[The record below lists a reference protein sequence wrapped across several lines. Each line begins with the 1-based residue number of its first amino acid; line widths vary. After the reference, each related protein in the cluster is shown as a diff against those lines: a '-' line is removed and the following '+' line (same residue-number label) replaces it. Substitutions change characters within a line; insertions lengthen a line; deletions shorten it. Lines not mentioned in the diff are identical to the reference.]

1 MKEKWMNKKEIP
13 VKELMK
19 TIRNLATKSLKQ
31 QPIQPQSF
39 TSESDENCHIFDW
52 QSRKWQ
58 RK

>member
-19 TIRNLATKSLKQ
+19 AIRNLATKSLKQ
-31 QPIQPQSF
+31 QPIQSF